1 MPGKYLAVID
11 TSILVSLFL
20 NETADDHANRA
31 EQIVNENREILV
43 LPSLVVL
50 EIIANSDLKLA
61 QSLDAQA
68 RNEAVRETLRKL
80 AKLKLRTV
88 DLTPKVSRLAA
99 RLIPDCNI
107 KAPDAVVVAT
117 AQAFRIPTVY
127 TWDQKL
133 INATSKLGEI
143 TKVTEPPIIA
153 QPTLGI

>member
-117 AQAFRIPTVY
+117 AQAFGIPTVY

>member
-31 EQIVNENREILV
+31 EQIVNENRETLV

-80 AKLKLRTV
+80 AKLKLRMV
-88 DLTPKVSRLAA
+88 DLTPKVARLAA
-99 RLIPDCNI
+99 RLIPECNI
-107 KAPDAVVVAT
+107 KAPAAVVVAT
-117 AQAFRIPTVY
+117 AQAFGIPTVY

-143 TKVTEPPIIA
+143 TKVAEPPIIA